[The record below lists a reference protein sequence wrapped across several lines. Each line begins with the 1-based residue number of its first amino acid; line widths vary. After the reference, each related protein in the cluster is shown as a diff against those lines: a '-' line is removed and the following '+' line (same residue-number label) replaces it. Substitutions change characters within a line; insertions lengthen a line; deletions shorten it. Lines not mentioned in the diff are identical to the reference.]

1 MNNKQKLGYTLLGAG
16 IMAVGIT
23 IGQFFTPNIEAQS
36 DSVLD
41 ELVCRKL
48 TVVDSAGKP
57 AITLDSWDTG
67 QNITNTVRV
76 YQSDS
81 LSVALVLESTNRAN
95 SVYINDKGG
104 LSAFDLEAF
113 ASQNRLTLWNRL
125 TSEGGRYPAIHL
137 DCVAP
142 TSGDPAENRV
152 FVSNIREHTD
162 RHKYPDVAIG
172 LHSHFEG
179 NEVFVLNSQTGTK
192 KTLEDR

>member
-23 IGQFFTPNIEAQS
+23 IGQFVTPRIEAQS
-36 DSVLD
+36 NGVFDKV
-41 ELVCRKL
+41 VCRQI

-76 YQSDS
+76 YQSQS
-81 LSVALVLESTNRAN
+81 PSVALVLESTNRAN

-113 ASQNRLTLWNRL
+113 ANQNRLTLWNRQK
-125 TSEGGRYPAIHL
+125 SEGGKYPAIHL
-137 DCVAP
+137 DCIAP
-142 TSGDPAENRV
+142 TDVTPAENRV
-152 FVSNIREHTD
+152 FVRNIREYTD
-162 RHKYPDVAIG
+162 RYKYPDVTIG
-172 LHSHFEG
+172 LHSHLEG
-179 NEVFVLNSQTGTK
+179 NEVFVLNPQTGTK
-192 KTLEDR
+192 RTLEDR

>member
-23 IGQFFTPNIEAQS
+23 IGQFVTPRIEAQS
-36 DSVLD
+36 NGVFDKV
-41 ELVCRKL
+41 VCRQI

-76 YQSDS
+76 YQSQS
-81 LSVALVLESTNRAN
+81 PSVALVLESTNRAN

-104 LSAFDLEAF
+104 SSAFDLEAF